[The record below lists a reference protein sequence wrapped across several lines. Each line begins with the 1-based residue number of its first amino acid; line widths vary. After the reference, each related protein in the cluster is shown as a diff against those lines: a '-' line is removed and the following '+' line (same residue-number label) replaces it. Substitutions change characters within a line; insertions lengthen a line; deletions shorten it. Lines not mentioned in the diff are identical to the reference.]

1 MVCLLVFFCA
11 AELFDWLQAR
21 WLHLSLPA
29 YGVIGLL
36 LAVVSNAD
44 HWKLSELG
52 RQADQS
58 NSSEQGRSSV
68 TAAPPAS
75 TMSPS
80 QTEPDSPSLSFPD
93 KISFTIRRSIRKA
106 N

>member
-1 MVCLLVFFCA
+1 
-11 AELFDWLQAR
+11 
-21 WLHLSLPA
+21 
-29 YGVIGLL
+29 
-36 LAVVSNAD
+36 
-44 HWKLSELG
+44 
-52 RQADQS
+52 
-58 NSSEQGRSSV
+58 V